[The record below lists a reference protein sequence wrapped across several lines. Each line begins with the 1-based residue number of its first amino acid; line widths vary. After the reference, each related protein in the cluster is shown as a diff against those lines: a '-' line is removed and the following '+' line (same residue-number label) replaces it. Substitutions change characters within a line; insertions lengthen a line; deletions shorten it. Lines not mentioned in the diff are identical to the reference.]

1 MSVAMLR
8 SRGFR
13 ERHVRVG
20 GFQDVS
26 VLLGDPAVEGD
37 GIGRGTL
44 LAATSSQYEHPM
56 NMGFSGGINGEYD
69 ELQVT
74 ALKPFWFWRLFK
86 LAV

>member
-1 MSVAMLR
+1 LSVAMLR
-8 SRGFR
+8 SRA
-13 ERHVRVG
+13 
-20 GFQDVS
+20 VS
-26 VLLGDPAVEGD
+26 VSGGD